1 MLRGWRGVI
10 GTTAVTGIALAGFLA
25 GWGDAPAA
33 QHQPGGLRVH
43 NGWLCHGDDLVWGW
57 IQHNGWWRP
66 GQRPN
71 LCRRS
76 VGDPEGDV
84 RPNRTEDLDQ
94 LTDNMLRYGYP
105 GFEHN
110 YGLWFDR
117 RRDAHDTGPRESA
130 DVAPPF
136 LEQPWARSQEGRAAD
151 GLPRYD
157 LTRFNDWYFGRLEEF
172 ASLCDRKGTVLFHC
186 YYMQH
191 ALLETQAHYVD
202 FPWRPGNCVQ
212 DTGMP
217 DQNPAANAFYD
228 ISDPTRRDLHRLYI
242 RRCLRS
248 LGQYRNVVHQVSQEY
263 TGGREFVEFW
273 LDTLM
278 EWQRET
284 GQHILVSLGAPKD
297 VTDAILADP
306 TREPAIDVLDL
317 RCWHINRAGE
327 LVAIPGGQEIP
338 GRYIASGSQ
347 QSQDSSPQWI
357 YRKTR
362 VYRDAYPDKAIMDAV
377 GQSREQTWASFM
389 AGGSMVVAGQIEYP
403 GQIDPPE
410 YVQPAGV
417 EEILPT
423 YRFIRER
430 LSRELPGMAPADIV
444 LSDADSVWCLAHPD
458 GTLLAYTLLGE
469 PIRLTVPGGDAPLTT
484 RWLDPRTGELLEAGE
499 AEPGSTVEASPPGD
513 GDWALWLSPRG

>member
-1 MLRGWRGVI
+1 M
-10 GTTAVTGIALAGFLA
+10 
-25 GWGDAPAA
+25 
-33 QHQPGGLRVH
+33 
-43 NGWLCHGDDLVWGW
+43 
-57 IQHNGWWRP
+57 
-66 GQRPN
+66 
-71 LCRRS
+71 
-76 VGDPEGDV
+76 

-248 LGQYRNVVHQVSQEY
+248 LGQHRNVVHQVSQELRAAASSSSS
-263 TGGREFVEFW
+263 GW
-273 LDTLM
+273 
-278 EWQRET
+278 
-284 GQHILVSLGAPKD
+284 
-297 VTDAILADP
+297 
-306 TREPAIDVLDL
+306 TR
-317 RCWHINRAGE
+317 
-327 LVAIPGGQEIP
+327 
-338 GRYIASGSQ
+338 
-347 QSQDSSPQWI
+347 
-357 YRKTR
+357 
-362 VYRDAYPDKAIMDAV
+362 
-377 GQSREQTWASFM
+377 
-389 AGGSMVVAGQIEYP
+389 
-403 GQIDPPE
+403 
-410 YVQPAGV
+410 
-417 EEILPT
+417 
-423 YRFIRER
+423 
-430 LSRELPGMAPADIV
+430 
-444 LSDADSVWCLAHPD
+444 
-458 GTLLAYTLLGE
+458 
-469 PIRLTVPGGDAPLTT
+469 
-484 RWLDPRTGELLEAGE
+484 
-499 AEPGSTVEASPPGD
+499 
-513 GDWALWLSPRG
+513 